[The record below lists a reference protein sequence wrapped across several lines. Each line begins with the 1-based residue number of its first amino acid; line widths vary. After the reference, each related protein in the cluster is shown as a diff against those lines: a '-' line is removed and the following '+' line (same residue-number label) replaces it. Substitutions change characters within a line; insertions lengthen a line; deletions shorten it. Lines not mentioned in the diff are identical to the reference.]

1 MTSGP
6 LETEMSV
13 SEAGLERLG
22 GGVGGGGKAAAQE
35 GGWAPIWRAE
45 GLGLLNRW
53 SESCSWWKYTFM
65 CQVWSLEDCDFQL

>member
-22 GGVGGGGKAAAQE
+22 GGGGGVVARQRLRKEA
-35 GGWAPIWRAE
+35 
-45 GLGLLNRW
+45 GLPSGELRGRG
-53 SESCSWWKYTFM
+53 C
-65 CQVWSLEDCDFQL
+65 